1 MKRDG
6 KRYTKK
12 KYEKSSFTALDLYSG
27 GGGLTTGLKRAG
39 FNVIG
44 AVEVESNAFSTY
56 KANYPEVHVYKQ
68 DLKTVA
74 GQDLLALSRHRT
86 VDLVAGCPPCQGF
99 SSLTSKYRRHDPR
112 NDLVREMSRII
123 KEVQPKAVMMENVP
137 GLAKKGKPLF
147 DEFLNDLESLG
158 YKTSWDV
165 LQVAD
170 FGVPQNRRRLVVLAG
185 HRFTIPL
192 PEPTHSRDEKVGLKP
207 WRTVRDTIKDMPEP
221 IVLNEA
227 MKQGGPQNF
236 NWHVIRTMSCD
247 NLKRL
252 RHSKPGTT
260 RYLLP
265 DELRPECH
273 KGLNKGFSN
282 VYGRMSWDQPS
293 VTITGGCT
301 TLSKG
306 RFGHPERDRTISVR
320 EAALLQTFPPDYVFD
335 TPYMEHVCD
344 IIGNALPCDFAEV
357 LARVV
362 YKSLI
367 KRYVTMAQAN

>member
-1 MKRDG
+1 MKQKG
-6 KRYTKK
+6 KRYTKR
-12 KYEKSSFTALDLYSG
+12 KYKGAGFAALDIFSG

-39 FNVIG
+39 FQVIG
-44 AVEVESNAFSTY
+44 AVETESNALSTY
-56 KANYPEVHVYKQ
+56 KVNHPEVHVYKQ
-68 DLKTVA
+68 DLRTIE
-74 GQDLLALSRHRT
+74 GQELLALSPHRT

-99 SSLTSKYRRHDPR
+99 STLTSKYRRDDPR
-112 NDLVREMSRII
+112 NDLVREMTRVI
-123 KEVQPKAVMMENVP
+123 KEILPKAVMIENVP
-137 GLAKKGKPLF
+137 GLAKKGRPLF
-147 DEFLNDLESLG
+147 DEFLDELESLG

-192 PEPTHSRDEKVGLKP
+192 PEPTHSRNGKDGLKP
-207 WRTVRDTIKDMPEP
+207 WRTVGDTIKEMPEP
-221 IVLNEA
+221 ILLNEA
-227 MKQGGPQNF
+227 IHQGGPQNF
-236 NWHVIRTMSCD
+236 NWHVIRAMSCD

-252 RHSKPGTT
+252 RHSKPGTA
-260 RYLLP
+260 RFLLP
-265 DELRPECH
+265 DELRPDCH

-306 RFGHPERDRTISVR
+306 RFGHPDKDRTISVR

-335 TPYMEHVCD
+335 TPYMEYVCD

-357 LARVV
+357 LARMV
-362 YKSLI
+362 YKSI
-367 KRYVTMAQAN
+367 IEHHGTMAQTN